1 MSRSDNSS
9 KGCKAHPHRGRGF
22 RASYLQPRNKAARR
36 AARLALRNGD
46 ETSPRLHWHHRHSA
60 LWDRF

>member
-9 KGCKAHPHRGRGF
+9 KGHKAYPHRGRGF
-22 RASYLQPRNKAARR
+22 RVNYRLPRTRAARR
-36 AARLALRNGD
+36 AARLALASGEEPVLIRAG
-46 ETSPRLHWHHRHSA
+46 HRHSA

>member
-9 KGCKAHPHRGRGF
+9 KGCKAYPYRGRGF
-22 RASYLQPRNKAARR
+22 SRNWKRPAVKAARR
-36 AARLALRNGD
+36 ATRLALRAGD
-46 ETSPRLHWHHRHSA
+46 ETGPRLHWHHRHSA